1 MSKQLERLAEFE
13 REKEQREA
21 RYYQQA
27 QQNVNQQKQKLTS
40 LEQYRNFPGQVTSVN
55 QNGIRQVDNLVKILQ
70 SLATFYLGDYES
82 ALSS

>member
-21 RYYQQA
+21 RYYKQA

-40 LEQYRNFPGQVTSVN
+40 LEQSVSPLT
-55 QNGIRQVDNLVKILQ
+55 DWVKLMPTRE
-70 SLATFYLGDYES
+70 LPPRVL
-82 ALSS
+82 L

>member
-21 RYYQQA
+21 RYYKQA

-40 LEQYRNFPGQVTSVN
+40 LEQYRIDHIKVFNKPHYGCNRHLLSAAF
-55 QNGIRQVDNLVKILQ
+55 ILRWK
-70 SLATFYLGDYES
+70 TG
-82 ALSS
+82 

>member
-21 RYYQQA
+21 RYYKQA

-40 LEQYRNFPGQVTSVN
+40 LEQYRIDYIKGIQQTGQAGCNRHLLSAAF
-55 QNGIRQVDNLVKILQ
+55 ILRWK
-70 SLATFYLGDYES
+70 TG
-82 ALSS
+82 

>member
-21 RYYQQA
+21 RYYKQA

-40 LEQYRNFPGQVTSVN
+40 L
-55 QNGIRQVDNLVKILQ
+55 LHKILSASDTQ
-70 SLATFYLGDYES
+70 LLGTP
-82 ALSS
+82 